1 MNEKPRFMLY
11 TLTILWLL
19 MSLMFV
25 IWGYYSLTLVLEIP
39 SWPPTS
45 LSALYP
51 LLFFGYLLSMIVWF
65 VFASLFIVFSYG
77 TLKEKSWVWTSG
89 IIISTIFILVFSLM
103 LASFMATAILF
114 LDYFSVAG
122 LVSVVITLMI
132 DLGIVYFL
140 TRPKIEILFETN
152 VKK

>member
-1 MNEKPRFMLY
+1 MYEKPKFMINILA
-11 TLTILWLL
+11 ILWLL
-19 MSLMFV
+19 MSLMFI
-25 IWGYYSLTLVLEIP
+25 IWGIYSLDLVLEIP
-39 SWPPTS
+39 SWPTTS

-65 VFASLFIVFSYG
+65 VFACLFVVFSYG
-77 TLKEKSWVWTSG
+77 TLKSKGWVWTSG
-89 IIISTIFILVFSLM
+89 IIISTIFILVFGLM

-122 LVSVVITLMI
+122 LVSVVITLLI

-140 TRPKIEILFETN
+140 TRPDVEKYFAKNE
-152 VKK
+152 